1 MIVTNLTIGL
11 LMVIV
16 FLLFTVYA
24 YGQWLSDQR
33 KENKELKYDLS
44 SANSMIE
51 AKERTNAALVER
63 LRIIDK
69 FHTVEGGKALKV
81 NVPME
86 LAAPLNQIMEQFKKL
101 EKVELSDKNEHLIEF
116 IEAMASDLTRT
127 NYMKIHGKADDKDV
141 MSAAAVVSAYVLR
154 FLANYKEEVP
164 SEKV

>member
-1 MIVTNLTIGL
+1 MVVTNLTIGL
-11 LMVIV
+11 VMVIV
-16 FLLFTVYA
+16 FLLFIVYA
-24 YGQWLSDQR
+24 YAQWLLDQR
-33 KENKELKYDLS
+33 KENKELKWDLNH
-44 SANSMIE
+44 AE
-51 AKERTNAALVER
+51 DVLKAKEKTNAALSEK
-63 LRIIDK
+63 LRIYNK
-69 FHTVEGGKALKV
+69 FHTVKNGKALKV

-101 EKVELSDKNEHLIEF
+101 EKVELSDRNEHLIEL

-127 NYMKIHGKADDKDV
+127 NYMKIHGKSDDRDV

>member
-1 MIVTNLTIGL
+1 MIVSNLTIFL
-11 LMVIV
+11 VMVIV
-16 FLLFTVYA
+16 ALLFTVYA

-33 KENKELKYDLS
+33 SENKELRWDLKNAENMLEAKKR
-44 SANSMIE
+44 ANSE
-51 AKERTNAALVER
+51 LSEK
-63 LRIIDK
+63 LRIYNK
-69 FHTVEGGKALKV
+69 FHTVENGKALKV

-101 EKVELSDKNEHLIEF
+101 EKVELSDRNEHLIEL

-127 NYMKIHGKADDKDV
+127 NYMKLHGKSDDRDV